1 MGGRR
6 GHLSIGNQGGHLL
19 RPGPWHRASCDI
31 AKDRWWKRHEQPN
44 GKRKM
49 GNNALEEEEKKIT
62 KGFGK
67 CSTRWRSLD
76 FSIFD
81 HFIPSQEVMG
91 PGRPERVHVEDGLR
105 KYLGH

>member
-1 MGGRR
+1 MTPQRTDGGKDTSNLTER
-6 GHLSIGNQGGHLL
+6 GKWETMH
-19 RPGPWHRASCDI
+19 
-31 AKDRWWKRHEQPN
+31 WKR
-44 GKRKM
+44 KK
-49 GNNALEEEEKKIT
+49 KKIT

>member
-19 RPGPWHRASCDI
+19 RPGPWHRASCDT

-49 GNNALEEEEKKIT
+49 GNNALEEEEKKNNQRFWQVQYQVE
-62 KGFGK
+62 KLGF
-67 CSTRWRSLD
+67 
-76 FSIFD
+76 F
-81 HFIPSQEVMG
+81 
-91 PGRPERVHVEDGLR
+91 
-105 KYLGH
+105 YL